1 MYHVLF
7 LQIPLLITNLSVKKK
22 KKTKKEKKNPKR
34 IRRRKKITVYIYTML
49 D

>member
-22 KKTKKEKKNPKR
+22 KKTKKEKKKSKEN
-34 IRRRKKITVYIYTML
+34 KKKKKNYSVYIY
-49 D
+49 DA